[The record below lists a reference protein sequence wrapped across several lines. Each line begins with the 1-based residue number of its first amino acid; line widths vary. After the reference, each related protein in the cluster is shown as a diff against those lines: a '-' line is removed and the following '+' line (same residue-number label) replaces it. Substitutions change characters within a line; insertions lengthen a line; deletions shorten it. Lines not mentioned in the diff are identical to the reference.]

1 MFRGDLRHRQDPD
14 KKEVECLSAEPG
26 LRREQGGYN
35 EKTAVSKKS

>member
-1 MFRGDLRHRQDPD
+1 MFRGDLHHRQDPD

-26 LRREQGGYN
+26 LPHEQGGYN